1 MNTEVFNS
9 IDTLINMANSSL
21 NIDEVNTELININ
34 RNIKNKRNEIEDLKS
49 LMVDSR
55 YFNASNELV
64 DKNIEIS
71 LKNKIN
77 RLNRKVKEIKNTL
90 EEVKTRE
97 KRVYKDITTLKEK
110 LEANIKYVDTISE
123 KVKSSK
129 DNEYYKNLLKKEQDN
144 VQELN
149 EELESKNSLYEEILK
164 ELELNNQALKE
175 LTEKLEQEKLRL
187 NDIMDN
193 LDNPN
198 AYIDEDLKKQ
208 DEEQLD
214 KLMNDLDKLEKRKI
228 ELLTDANM
236 IGADA
241 KEFLINSDITS
252 AVNKIKELVTI
263 VKAKPYMDISSGSVL
278 DEELEKKEALRD
290 ELASLIDNK
299 NYEEANSGEI
309 SKRITYIKEEIKN
322 NQKVIAEYE
331 NKIKETDEFVN
342 SNLGVRITD
351 LEKELLALEKKITE
365 YHTLIKDKDKP
376 TRVKANLE
384 SVVSKKEKERDILNE
399 ILTNYKDDLI
409 GKIEITKEDSK
420 IIQNKKEANEKL
432 EQELTKLNK
441 LTLMDFNTKDL
452 REEEEDKEKLK
463 ALNEEIKDIKN
474 RQKFTK
480 TPDEIFDEIDM
491 ILSTMK
497 HEDTNIQEKLET
509 EVLRE
514 EKKEEPERLKVVEII
529 PVETVKTEAGGK

>member
-77 RLNRKVKEIKNTL
+77 RLNRKVKDIKNTL

-309 SKRITYIKEEIKN
+309 SKRITYIKEEIEN

>member
-77 RLNRKVKEIKNTL
+77 RLNRKVKDIKNTL